1 MKFITLP
8 KVLEFF
14 ESGELF
20 NLKFITCDYTVI
32 MKLKTDK
39 SKLALHAGEIIKIER
54 CLLSLLKKNKT
65 NKKLV
70 NTNIFQGKKKKNPH
84 HWEQSTRNIIITESR
99 QIRKVEIHL
108 ITYFQRIGIDS
119 NYLKVIY

>member
-1 MKFITLP
+1 MEFITLS

-20 NLKFITCDYTVI
+20 NLKFITCDYTTI
-32 MKLKTDK
+32 MKSKTDK
-39 SKLALHAGEIIKIER
+39 GKLELYAGEIIKIER
-54 CLLSLLKKNKT
+54 CLLSLLKKNKI
-65 NKKLV
+65 KKTADINV
-70 NTNIFQGKKKKNPH
+70 FQGKKKKNPH
-84 HWEQSTRNIIITESR
+84 QWDQATRNILITESR

-108 ITYFQRIGIDS
+108 ITYFQRIGTDS

>member
-70 NTNIFQGKKKKNPH
+70 NTNIFQGKKKK
-84 HWEQSTRNIIITESR
+84 T
-99 QIRKVEIHL
+99 L
-108 ITYFQRIGIDS
+108 ITGNNQPAILLLQKAGKYAK
-119 NYLKVIY
+119 LKFI